1 LAVVGLPRGT
11 VTLLF
16 TDIEG
21 STRLLQE
28 LGSERYVRALEDHR
42 RLLRQAMSGHGGVE
56 VEMQGDS
63 FHFAFSDAGA
73 AVRAAAE
80 AQHALAEHPW
90 ESQPIRVRIG
100 IHTGEPLI
108 TGALY
113 AGLDVHR
120 GARVMAAGHGG
131 QVLLSETTR
140 AMVASDLPDGLRL
153 RDLGEHRLKDL
164 QAPQRLYQL
173 GDTTFPPL
181 KSLYQTN
188 LPVPP
193 TTFLGRER
201 ELHELSALLAE
212 GSVRLLTLTGVGGS
226 GKTRLAVQA
235 AAEASEL
242 YPDGLFWVGLAPL
255 RDPALVTAS
264 IARALGTKDE
274 LAEHIGSKRLLLVL
288 DNFEQLV
295 EAAPE
300 VVELLS
306 ACPGLTVLVT
316 SREPLHLSVEREY
329 AVLALRES
337 DAVSLFHER
346 VRAFG
351 TDVVE
356 NGESVEI
363 CRRLDHLPLAI
374 ELAAA
379 RVKVLSPRA
388 LLERLEQRLP
398 LLTGGPHDVPARQ
411 RTLRA
416 TIDWSYEL
424 LDAHEQRLFARLA
437 VFAGGCTLEAAES
450 ICAAELDTLQSLVD
464 KSLLRH
470 TAERFWMLETIREYA
485 TERLDESDEAGQLRR
500 RHAQWYLDLAER
512 AYPELRG
519 ADQATWL
526 ERLEEEHDNFRAI
539 LGWSLSVGGFETAL
553 QLSGALLRFWITRGY
568 LAEGRRWLESSLQ
581 SAGTS
586 ATRPRTLRGV
596 AILAMEQG
604 DIDRAADAAEE
615 ALALNRS
622 AEDEAGIAQ
631 SLGIL
636 ADVVAFRGDLARA
649 GTLYEET
656 AALAL
661 QRGDRLELAV
671 TLYNLAHVVRLQGDS
686 QTAEARFEESLT
698 IFVELEDSMG
708 QAAVLQSLVEI
719 ASESGDHQRA
729 FSLLHA
735 STALLKEIKYVSG
748 LITSLD
754 THAGLLASLGQAEV
768 AARLWGAYRAL
779 GEEVGLE
786 RAHPLEVAA
795 HDESVSSVRAVLG
808 DDLFEQA
815 WATGASMTLD
825 EAVDFALEQ
834 RPTDRQPA

>member
-1 LAVVGLPRGT
+1 MV
-11 VTLLF
+11 F
-16 TDIEG
+16 TDVEG
-21 STRLLQE
+21 STRLLQQ
-28 LGSERYVRALEDHR
+28 LGPGQYVRALEDHR
-42 RLLRQAMSGHGGVE
+42 RLLRQAIGRNGGVE

-63 FHFAFSDAGA
+63 FHFVFSDAVA
-73 AVRAAAE
+73 AVRAAAQ
-80 AQHALAEHPW
+80 AQHALAGHRW
-90 ESQPIRVRIG
+90 ESTPIRVRIG
-100 IHTGEPLI
+100 IHTGRPLI
-108 TGALY
+108 SGGLY

-120 GARVMAAGHGG
+120 AARVMSAGHGG
-131 QVLLSETTR
+131 QVLLSEATR
-140 AMVASDLPDGLRL
+140 AIVASDLPDGVSL

-164 QAPQRLYQL
+164 LAPQRLYQL
-173 GDTTFPPL
+173 GDTKFPRL

-212 GSVRLLTLTGVGGS
+212 DEVRLLTLTGVGGS

-235 AAEASEL
+235 AAEAAEL
-242 YPDGLFWVGLAPL
+242 YPDGIFWVGLAPL
-255 RDPALVTAS
+255 RDPALVPAS
-264 IARALGTKDE
+264 IARSLGAKDG
-274 LAEHIGSKRLLLVL
+274 LAEYIGSRRLLLVL
-288 DNFEQLV
+288 DNFEQLLA
-295 EAAPE
+295 AAPE

-316 SREPLHLSVEREY
+316 SREPLHLSAEREY
-329 AVLALRES
+329 EVLALRQS
-337 DAVSLFHER
+337 DAISLFHER

-351 TDVVE
+351 IDIAE

-424 LDAHEQRLFARLA
+424 LDAHDQRLFARLA
-437 VFAGGCTLEAAES
+437 VFAGGCTLEAAENT
-450 ICAAELDTLQSLVD
+450 CDAELDTLQSLVD

-485 TERLDESDEAGQLRR
+485 TERLEESDEALQLRQ

-519 ADQATWL
+519 AEQATWL
-526 ERLEEEHDNFRAI
+526 EQLEEEHDNFRSV
-539 LGWSLSVGGFETAL
+539 LGWSLSGGGFETAL
-553 QLSGALLRFWITRGY
+553 QLSGALFRFWITRGY

-581 SAGTS
+581 SVGTS

-596 AILAMEQG
+596 AIIAMEQG
-604 DIDRAADAAEE
+604 DIDRTADAAEE
-615 ALALNRS
+615 ALALDRT
-622 AEDEAGIAQ
+622 AEDEAGAAL

-636 ADVVAFRGDLARA
+636 ADVAAFRGDLARA
-649 GTLYEET
+649 AALYEET
-656 AALAL
+656 AELAL
-661 QRGDRLELAV
+661 RRGDRLDLAV
-671 TLYNLAHVVRLQGDS
+671 TLYNLGHVARLQGES
-686 QTAEARFEESLT
+686 HTAEARFEESLA
-698 IFVELEDSMG
+698 IFGELRDALG

-719 ASESGDHQRA
+719 ASERGDDQRA
-729 FSLLHA
+729 FSLLHR

-754 THAGLLASLGQAEV
+754 THAGLLARLGQAEV
-768 AARLWGAYRAL
+768 AAQLWGAYRAL
-779 GEEVGLE
+779 GEEIGLE

-795 HDESVSSVRAVLG
+795 RDESVASVRAVLG
-808 DDLFEQA
+808 DQVLEQA
-815 WATGASMTLD
+815 WNTGASMTLE
-825 EAVDFALEQ
+825 EAIDFALKQ
-834 RPTDRQPA
+834 RPTARQPA

>member
-1 LAVVGLPRGT
+1 VVGLPRGT

-28 LGSERYVRALEDHR
+28 LGSERYVLALEDHR
-42 RLLRQAMSGHGGVE
+42 RLLRQAMSRRGGVE

-63 FHFAFSDAGA
+63 FHFAFSDAWA
-73 AVRAAAE
+73 ALRAAAE
-80 AQHALAEHPW
+80 AQRALAEHPW
-90 ESQPIRVRIG
+90 ESEPIRVRIG
-100 IHTGEPLI
+100 IHTGEPLVS
-108 TGALY
+108 GALY

-120 GARVMAAGHGG
+120 AARVMAAGHGG

-140 AMVASDLPDGLRL
+140 AVVGADLPDGLSV

-164 QAPQRLYQL
+164 LAPQRLFQL

-255 RDPALVTAS
+255 RDPALVTS
-264 IARALGTKDE
+264 SMARALGAKDE
-274 LAEHIGSKRLLLVL
+274 LADHIGSKRLLLVL

-300 VVELLS
+300 LMELLS
-306 ACPGLTVLVT
+306 ACPRLTVLVT
-316 SREPLHLSVEREY
+316 SREPLHLSAEREY
-329 AVLALRES
+329 EVLPLRES

-346 VRAFG
+346 VQAFG
-351 TDVVE
+351 TDIAE
-356 NGESVEI
+356 DGESVEI

-388 LLERLEQRLP
+388 LRERLEQRLP
-398 LLTGGPHDVPARQ
+398 LLTGGPHDVPTRQ

-416 TIDWSYEL
+416 AIDWSYEL
-424 LDAHEQRLFARLA
+424 LDADEQRLFARLA
-437 VFAGGCTLEAAES
+437 IFAGGCTLEAAEN
-450 ICAAELDTLQSLVD
+450 ICDAELDTLQSLVD

-470 TAERFWMLETIREYA
+470 TAERFRMLETIREYA
-485 TERLDESDEAGQLRR
+485 TERLDESDEAGQLRQ
-500 RHAQWYLDLAER
+500 RHAHWYLDLAER

-519 ADQATWL
+519 SHQAAWL
-526 ERLEEEHDNFRAI
+526 ERLEQEHDNFRSVLGRI
-539 LGWSLSVGGFETAL
+539 LGAGEFETAL
-553 QLSGALLRFWITRGY
+553 QLSGALARFWITRGY
-568 LAEGRRWLESSLQ
+568 VAEGRRWLEICLQ
-581 SAGTS
+581 SAAAP
-586 ATRPRTLRGV
+586 ATRSRTLRGL

-604 DIDRAADAAEE
+604 DLDRAAHAAEE
-615 ALALNRS
+615 ALALDRT
-622 AEDEAGIAQ
+622 AADEAGAAQ
-631 SLGIL
+631 SMGIL
-636 ADVVAFRGDLARA
+636 ADVLAFRGDLARA
-649 GTLYEET
+649 SALYEET

-661 QRGDRLELAV
+661 RRGDRLEVAI
-671 TLYNLAHVVRLQGDS
+671 TLYNLAHVAHLQGEN
-686 QTAEARFEESLT
+686 QRAEDRFEESLA
-698 IFVELEDSMG
+698 IFSELEDALG
-708 QAAVLQSLVEI
+708 QAAALQSLVEI
-719 ASESGDHQRA
+719 ASENGDHQRA
-729 FSLLHA
+729 FSLLHT
-735 STALLKEIKYVSG
+735 STALLKEIKYVSA
-748 LITSLD
+748 LIASLD
-754 THAGLLASLGQAEV
+754 THARLLASLGQAEV
-768 AARLWGAYRAL
+768 AARLWGAHRAL
-779 GEEVGLE
+779 GEELGLE

-795 HDESVSSVRAVLG
+795 RDESVASVRAVLG
-808 DDLFEQA
+808 DQAFEQA
-815 WATGASMTLD
+815 WTTGASMTLD

-834 RPTDRQPA
+834 RPTARQPA